1 MITQQVA
8 NYLIKSMT
16 AAVEKPNANSED
28 ATNEYFK
35 TYLERRDTA
44 RPQEIIH
51 SDGSID
57 DGAIVEA
64 FKWRA
69 ATLSYQAYQQRI
81 VQRRRWNSL
90 LISLHKLSR
99 AYSESIL
106 VSNFFSA
113 LQNSPLS
120 EPNRR
125 VMYGLFQLYALHT
138 IDSDARSFQATGAL
152 SSTALDALPDRI
164 LEIMTEKVRPH
175 AVKLVDSWAIPDYL
189 LDSALGRYDGKVY
202 EELFQKV
209 HRENPL
215 NRVTFNVDW
224 KSDEIVKGDADSEKR
239 ILAKL

>member
-8 NYLIKSMT
+8 NYLIKKMT
-16 AAVEKPNANSED
+16 AAVEKPNTESED
-28 ATNEYFK
+28 TTQDFFKEYLK
-35 TYLERRDTA
+35 LRNTS
-44 RPQEIIH
+44 RPQEITH
-51 SDGSID
+51 TDGSIS

-69 ATLSYQAYQQRI
+69 AALSYQAYQQRI
-81 VQRRRWNSL
+81 VHKQRWNTL

-106 VSNFFSA
+106 VTNFHRA
-113 LQNSPLS
+113 LHNSPLS
-120 EPNRR
+120 EPSRR
-125 VMYGLFQLYALHT
+125 VMGDLFHLYALHT
-138 IDSDARSFQATGAL
+138 IDSDARSFQTTGAFAAA
-152 SSTALDALPDRI
+152 ALDAIPDRI
-164 LEIMTEKVRPH
+164 LDIMTERIRPH

-202 EELFQKV
+202 EELFQKA

-224 KSDEIVKGDADSEKR
+224 RSSDIVKGDKESEAK